1 LDPERS
7 GGAVVPVA
15 MRHIQRRCG
24 DHTAEKDSAA
34 NFVDS
39 AVFLINDPAHN
50 ESVDDN
56 SPRAHN
62 QGEET

>member
-1 LDPERS
+1 
-7 GGAVVPVA
+7 